1 MRSYTWYLFFP
12 TASLAQPSILDG
24 GSVEKNPPA
33 DAEMQVPSLVWEDLL
48 EKEVATHSSILAWEI
63 PWTESLAGYS
73 PWGHKR
79 VEHYSGTKKQQ
90 QVF

>member
-12 TASLAQPSILDG
+12 TASLAQPSILGG

-33 DAEMQVPSLVWEDLL
+33 DAGDAGSIPSLGRSPGKGSGYPLQYSCLRNPMD
-48 EKEVATHSSILAWEI
+48 
-63 PWTESLAGYS
+63 SLAGYS